1 MSSTPRPP
9 ETSTTADDDRPVR
22 RVGLAIVVGVFG
34 VFGAWASLAPLD
46 SAALAPGVITVE
58 TYRKTVQHL
67 EGGIIRSLEVRDGDA
82 VRKGQTLATLDDTQT
97 KAQLEV
103 LRGQYYVAATRE
115 ARLVAQ
121 RDELPAIR
129 YPADLLAQRADPRVQ
144 DAMRMQTQTFA
155 VRKAS
160 HE

>member
-9 ETSTTADDDRPVR
+9 ETSTADDDRPVR

-67 EGGIIRSLEVRDGDA
+67 EGGKIG
-82 VRKGQTLATLDDTQT
+82 
-97 KAQLEV
+97 
-103 LRGQYYVAATRE
+103 
-115 ARLVAQ
+115 
-121 RDELPAIR
+121 
-129 YPADLLAQRADPRVQ
+129 RAHV
-144 DAMRMQTQTFA
+144 
-155 VRKAS
+155 
-160 HE
+160 